1 MICLKNQYFI
11 LKKNLVLHKNVLL
24 LIEVSGQMIK
34 RKDGFLARLKKMR
47 CAIWAILSRMRCI
60 DECRMLTRGY
70 SL

>member
-34 RKDGFLARLKKMR
+34 RKDGFLA
-47 CAIWAILSRMRCI
+47 
-60 DECRMLTRGY
+60 
-70 SL
+70 